1 MAVSELV
8 VGISLGSPARM
19 RFRRY
24 PPKRRER
31 SIAMARAPRSISD
44 WKVRGA
50 GRGSTESRRRGGCDI
65 PSRFERCGIRGAE
78 VELTSRMPAAALAR
92 SDF

>member
-24 PPKRRER
+24 PPKRREC
-31 SIAMARAPRSISD
+31 SIAMALAPRSIYRLEGEARWAWQHRIPPTPGLRYYITFRTLRD
-44 WKVRGA
+44 P
-50 GRGSTESRRRGGCDI
+50 RRR
-65 PSRFERCGIRGAE
+65 S
-78 VELTSRMPAAALAR
+78 
-92 SDF
+92 

>member
-31 SIAMARAPRSISD
+31 SIAMARAPRSIYRLESE
-44 WKVRGA
+44 GA
-50 GRGSTESRRRGGCDI
+50 LGVAAQNPADAGAAIFHHVSNAAGS
-65 PSRFERCGIRGAE
+65 
-78 VELTSRMPAAALAR
+78 AAPKL
-92 SDF
+92 S

>member
-31 SIAMARAPRSISD
+31 SIAMARTPRSIYRLESE
-44 WKVRGA
+44 
-50 GRGSTESRRRGGCDI
+50 GRWARQHRIPPTPGLRYSITFRTLRDPRRR
-65 PSRFERCGIRGAE
+65 S
-78 VELTSRMPAAALAR
+78 
-92 SDF
+92 

>member
-24 PPKRRER
+24 SPKRRVL
-31 SIAMARAPRSISD
+31 SIAMARAPGSIYRLESE
-44 WKVRGA
+44 
-50 GRGSTESRRRGGCDI
+50 GRWAWQHRIPPTPGCDI

-78 VELTSRMPAAALAR
+78 VELTSRMPAAALDR